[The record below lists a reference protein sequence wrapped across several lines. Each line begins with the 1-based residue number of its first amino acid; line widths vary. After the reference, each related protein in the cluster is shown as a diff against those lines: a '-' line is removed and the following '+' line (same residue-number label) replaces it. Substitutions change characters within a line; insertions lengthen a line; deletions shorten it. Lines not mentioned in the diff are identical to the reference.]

1 MKKATA
7 FAFLF
12 ACLVTLVLP
21 SGLSAQT
28 NRASITGTVTDKS
41 GAIVPGV
48 SVTATNVDTA
58 VVSPGVTNG
67 DGIYTIPN
75 LFPGKY
81 AIHFEKQGFKSED
94 RPNITLESTQVAEIN
109 AKLEIGIVTEKIT
122 VTDTAPVLDTET
134 ASIGTNMNG
143 EVVTD
148 LPLSIYGG
156 GRFVEDFAVALTPG
170 YSPISSPYEAVV
182 NGNQGFTKDFTVD
195 GTSATATIQGDS
207 MEIGPS
213 MEAVEELQATTSGL
227 DSQSAITNGG
237 VMAFNLKSGG
247 NKFHGSAFGYG
258 HNEFLDANTWD
269 NGWTPDPNVPGS
281 TSTRKAEA
289 RAWDYGGS
297 LGGPIRKNKTYFFG
311 TFERYTQVNFTQG
324 NFSST
329 VPTSNFLSGD
339 FSALLGSNLC
349 LDPSN
354 GNAGGCGLSDGSAAT
369 FSTPINV
376 QNDAGQTVPLQQGMI
391 FDPTTGNQFTGN
403 MIPSGDISAVA
414 QKIIP
419 LYQKY
424 YNPAIPTLNA
434 NETLPAQNSPAQTPN
449 EAVIKIDQVLTDK
462 DHLSGSWI
470 YNHRPR
476 TLVDS
481 GGVWS
486 PGSTDGGPL
495 SDARL
500 QLVYSDEFRASESH
514 NFTPNVLNVFN
525 WTYNWYWNGSEPTGS
540 GTNWPQTLGF
550 GSTGADNFPSISFD
564 GAVNGVGETGIGN
577 GWQGNYVGATMI
589 TGDSV
594 TWTRGRHAFTFGG
607 DFRSYEINSHLGSG
621 ALNFSFLNATTGAPG
636 TPYSQDVGFGFASFL
651 LGDANSAS
659 ESTPFNLYGRRKAM
673 SLFAQDSY
681 KVTSKLTLNMGLR
694 WDATFR
700 FHEKYGHWA
709 NFNLTDIDPT
719 LGIPGTLEF
728 AKGGGDSFEKNE
740 DWRNFG
746 PQIGFA
752 YNPWSKVVFRGAF
765 SITYVPIGTQYFH
778 GVPYGF
784 APGFQGTNN
793 VTTPFQWDSG
803 YPGVF
808 QPGSTNVDVTQ
819 LFTVVSTN
827 PNSLDAGYTDNIN
840 LGVQYQ
846 ITPTMRVEASYVGNR
861 GHRLPDTALDYNE
874 PSASEFFGLINQGY
888 YYNPYSNYVCSPSDA
903 AGYGV
908 KYPYPGFCANV
919 FAAIAP
925 FPQLAQL
932 MDYDYYDQLFFV
944 GLPKAQTYYNSMV
957 IDLTKRAGAGLTM
970 DLNYTLS
977 RQTGDTY
984 TAFGETYAD
993 YTPVQNLADL
1003 GEAAHTLTNYDQ
1015 THIVKGFVSYNLPL
1029 GGHHRLL
1036 GDKGKVVNAIFGGW
1050 TVASVVLYTSG
1061 QPFNASVPNPYYP
1074 AWGNIYPNYDTSST
1088 STIFH
1093 TFTVPPAPTPLNP
1106 NPPPPA
1112 TNFYFPTS
1120 IASIPAYG
1128 QLGAG
1133 PARISAFRC
1142 PGFANE
1148 DASALKQFEMGADGQ
1163 YKLQLRV
1170 EFYNLFNRHSFAIQ
1184 GCGGGGATIGAYP
1197 TEGIGLVT
1205 GASSSPRTGQFA
1217 ARFEF

>member
-1 MKKATA
+1 VDLGLRTRQPAEENTMKKTTA
-7 FAFLF
+7 L
-12 ACLVTLVLP
+12 ACLLALFCAAG
-21 SGLSAQT
+21 SFAQT
-28 NRASITGTVTDKS
+28 NRATITGTVTDSS
-41 GAIVPGV
+41 GAVLPGV
-48 SVTATNVDTA
+48 SVSATNVDT
-58 VVSPGVTNG
+58 GVTTPTVTNN
-67 DGIYTIPN
+67 DGIYRIPN
-75 LFPGKY
+75 LFPGNY
-81 AIHFEKQGFKSED
+81 AVHFEKQGFKSED
-94 RPNITLESTQVAEIN
+94 RPNTTLESTQVAEIN
-109 AKLEIGIVTEKIT
+109 AKLDVGTITQKVT
-122 VTDTAPVLDTET
+122 VNDNAPVLDTET
-134 ASIGTNMNG
+134 ANIGTNMNG
-143 EVVTD
+143 DVVTD

-213 MEAVEELQATTSGL
+213 MEAVQELQATTSGL

-297 LGGPIRKNKTYFFG
+297 IGGPIRRNKTYFFG
-311 TFERYTQVNFTQG
+311 TFERYTQEDFAPG
-324 NFSST
+324 GFSAT
-329 VPTSNFLSGD
+329 VPTSAFLQGN

-349 LDPSN
+349 SFS
-354 GNAGGCGLSDGSAAT
+354 GGSAGPCT
-369 FSTPINV
+369 SGGTPIFV
-376 QNDAGQTVPLQQGMI
+376 QNDAGQTVPLQAGMI

-403 MIPSGDISAVA
+403 TIPTGEISTVA

-424 YNPAIPTLNA
+424 YNPSISTLNQ
-434 NETLPAQNSPAQTPN
+434 NETLPSQNSPSQTPN

-486 PGSTDGGPL
+486 PGTTDGGPM

-500 QLVYSDEFRASESH
+500 QLVYSDEFRASETHS
-514 NFTPNVLNVFN
+514 FTPNVLNVFN

-550 GSTGADNFPSISFD
+550 GNTGADNFPSISFD

-577 GWQGNYVGATMI
+577 GWQGNYIGATMI

-594 TWTRGRHAFTFGG
+594 TWTMGRHAFTFGG
-607 DFRSYEINSHLGSG
+607 DFRAYEIDSHLGSG

-636 TPYSQDVGFGFASFL
+636 QAYSPFVGFGFASFL
-651 LGDANSAS
+651 LGDASSAS
-659 ESTPFNLYGRRKAM
+659 ETTPFNLYGRRKAM
-673 SLFAQDSY
+673 SLYAQDSY
-681 KVTSKLTLNMGLR
+681 KVTPKLTLNMGLR

-709 NFNLTDIDPT
+709 NFNLTAIDPT
-719 LGIPGTLEF
+719 LGIPGTLQF
-728 AKGGGDSFEKNE
+728 ASGGGDSFEKNE

-752 YNPWSKVVFRGAF
+752 YAPWDRWVFRGAF

-819 LFTVVSTN
+819 LFTVVSTD
-827 PNSLDAGYTDNIN
+827 PNALDAGYTDNIN
-840 LGVQYQ
+840 VGAQYK
-846 ITPTMRVEASYVGNR
+846 ITPTMRIEAAYVGNR
-861 GHRLPDTALDYNE
+861 GHRLPDTALAYNE
-874 PSASEFFGLINQGY
+874 PSASQFFGLINSGVS
-888 YYNPYSNYVCSPSDA
+888 YNPYGNYVCSPSA
-903 AGYGV
+903 AASFGV
-908 KYPYPGFCANV
+908 PYPYPGFCANV

-925 FPQLAQL
+925 YPQLATL
-932 MDYDYYDQLFFV
+932 MDNDYYDQLFFV

-957 IDLTKRAGAGLTM
+957 IDLTKRAGNGLTM

-1003 GEAAHTLTNYDQ
+1003 GEAARTLTNYDQ
-1015 THIVKGFVSYNLPL
+1015 THIVKGFVSYNLPI
-1029 GGHHRLL
+1029 GNHHRLL
-1036 GDKGKVVNAIFGGW
+1036 GDKGRVVNAIFGGW
-1050 TVASVVLYTSG
+1050 TIASVVLYTSG

-1074 AWGNIYPNYDTSST
+1074 AWGNIYPDYDLSGSTSS
-1088 STIFH
+1088 IFH
-1093 TFTVPPAPTPLNP
+1093 QFTVPTGADPTP
-1106 NPPPPA
+1106 A
-1112 TNFYFPTS
+1112 SNFYYPTS
-1120 IASIPAYG
+1120 IASNPAYG
-1128 QLGAG
+1128 QLGTG
-1133 PARISAFRC
+1133 PARLSVLRC

-1148 DASALKQFEMGADGQ
+1148 DASALKQFSMGSDGQ
-1163 YKLQLRV
+1163 YRLQLRT
-1170 EFYNLFNRHSFAIQ
+1170 EFYNLFNRHSFAIA
-1184 GCGGGGATIGAYP
+1184 GCGGSGATIGAYP
-1197 TEGIGLVT
+1197 TEGLGIVT